1 MELFFMILLTFSKI
15 SIYLSKTF
23 SSFIKNRD
31 KYIVDEIH
39 VLHSQ

>member
-15 SIYLSKTF
+15 SIYLTNTF

-31 KYIVDEIH
+31 TYIVDEIH
-39 VLHSQ
+39 VLHFQ